1 MKRNEG
7 VNIALIFFLERREN
21 INYNLLEQ
29 SNIKSMIYDYKGIQV
44 MFDCDLANLYN
55 VDTKR
60 INEAVKNNPIKFP
73 DRYLFRI
80 TEEESISLKSKI
92 STSKGGSR
100 KGHTLFTEQGVYM
113 LATILKSEFASRIT
127 LEIMD
132 TFVEIRHFFSNTNIL
147 MNHENRLLRLES
159 VFDNSKVNT
168 NINKIFFNGQIY
180 DSFSV
185 LLEIFNKSINEIIII
200 DNYASKDLFDI
211 LREVRKKII
220 VVSKNINNTL
230 IEKYK
235 DQYKNITFIYNDSF
249 HDRFIVID
257 RKIVYSCGAS
267 FKDLGKKCFAIN
279 EFNDEDYLNKIL
291 SIINV

>member
-1 MKRNEG
+1 
-7 VNIALIFFLERREN
+7 
-21 INYNLLEQ
+21 
-29 SNIKSMIYDYKGIQV
+29 
-44 MFDCDLANLYN
+44 
-55 VDTKR
+55 
-60 INEAVKNNPIKFP
+60 
-73 DRYLFRI
+73 
-80 TEEESISLKSKI
+80 
-92 STSKGGSR
+92 
-100 KGHTLFTEQGVYM
+100 
-113 LATILKSEFASRIT
+113 
-127 LEIMD
+127 
-132 TFVEIRHFFSNTNIL
+132 
-147 MNHENRLLRLES
+147 
-159 VFDNSKVNT
+159 
-168 NINKIFFNGQIY
+168 
-180 DSFSV
+180 
-185 LLEIFNKSINEIIII
+185 LEIFNKSINEIIII

>member
-1 MKRNEG
+1 
-7 VNIALIFFLERREN
+7 
-21 INYNLLEQ
+21 
-29 SNIKSMIYDYKGIQV
+29 
-44 MFDCDLANLYN
+44 MFDCDLAKLYN

-73 DRYLFRI
+73 DRYIFRI

-113 LATILKSEFASRIT
+113 LATILKSEIASRIT

-132 TFVEIRHFFSNTNIL
+132 TFVEIRHFFSNANIL

-159 VFDNSKVNT
+159 VFDNNKVNT

-200 DNYASKDLFDI
+200 DNYASKELFDI
-211 LREVRKKII
+211 LKETHKKII

-279 EFNDEDYLNKIL
+279 EFNDEEYLNKIL